1 MTLTEASF
9 PSLSREDNMAGLGWK
24 TWSTGDT
31 VSAANFQGYL
41 QDQVIAVFATTS
53 ARDTAISSPSDGQF
67 AYVTA
72 STGTLYVYDNSAW
85 TAIDLAGDIQG
96 IVTAAASGLSGGTTS
111 GTATLTLN
119 LAGLTAAQAFGADGA
134 GVDVTFHSG
143 TAGDYL
149 MWDASEEK
157 LILEGT
163 NGATALDVTDGNVVI
178 GDGTLT
184 IGSDGAGEDVTFHSD
199 TAGDYM
205 QWDSSEEKLILEGTN
220 GATVL
225 DVTDGNV
232 VIGDGTLTVGSDG
245 AGEDVTFYSDTAGD
259 SMVWDSSAEKLTI
272 TGTNGQTALDV
283 ADGDVTITD
292 SLSGDYTIHTFNS
305 SGTFQITSGSGDVE
319 WLIVAG
325 GGGATTYLGSGAGGG
340 GMRTGTETG
349 AGAGSYSVVVGGGGS
364 GKSGDFGVLPTQGGT
379 SSNGFGQSATGG
391 GRGANVNSPNYT
403 TAGGSGGAGGG
414 AAYDW
419 YPYSYGPAGSGN
431 AGSYSPS
438 EGADGGGN
446 VNTGSYGVYGG
457 GGGGGGGASGQTP
470 TQAAGPYSGGIG
482 GNGTASSISGASV
495 TYAGGGGGG
504 ADGNGPQNVSGGSG
518 GGGNGGTGS
527 PSFPAGS
534 GTANTGGGGGGSG
547 AASAYGGS
555 GGSGI
560 VILRYLTAG

>member
-1 MTLTEASF
+1 
-9 PSLSREDNMAGLGWK
+9 MAGLGWK

-119 LAGLTAAQAFGADGA
+119 LAGLTAAQSFGADGA

-184 IGSDGAGEDVTFHSD
+184 IGSDGAGEDVTF
-199 TAGDYM
+199 
-205 QWDSSEEKLILEGTN
+205 
-220 GATVL
+220 
-225 DVTDGNV
+225 
-232 VIGDGTLTVGSDG
+232 
-245 AGEDVTFYSDTAGD
+245 YSDTAGD

-283 ADGDVTITD
+283 ADGDVTIADALTV
-292 SLSGDYTIHTFNS
+292 T
-305 SGTFQITSGSGDVE
+305 GTTQ
-319 WLIVAG
+319 
-325 GGGATTYLGSGAGGG
+325 TYL
-340 GMRTGTETG
+340 
-349 AGAGSYSVVVGGGGS
+349 
-364 GKSGDFGVLPTQGGT
+364 
-379 SSNGFGQSATGG
+379 
-391 GRGANVNSPNYT
+391 NVIT
-403 TAGGSGGAGGG
+403 
-414 AAYDW
+414 D
-419 YPYSYGPAGSGN
+419 
-431 AGSYSPS
+431 
-438 EGADGGGN
+438 
-446 VNTGSYGVYGG
+446 
-457 GGGGGGGASGQTP
+457 
-470 TQAAGPYSGGIG
+470 
-482 GNGTASSISGASV
+482 
-495 TYAGGGGGG
+495 
-504 ADGNGPQNVSGGSG
+504 
-518 GGGNGGTGS
+518 
-527 PSFPAGS
+527 S
-534 GTANTGGGGGGSG
+534 GTARTP
-547 AASAYGGS
+547 ALTDASAYILCTHGS
-555 GGSGI
+555 GMTVTLPQDSAVAFPTGSHIIFERNGAGTLTFAAGTGAT
-560 VILRYLTAG
+560 VNSKGGTLTCADRYTTIAAVKIAANTWTIFGNIG